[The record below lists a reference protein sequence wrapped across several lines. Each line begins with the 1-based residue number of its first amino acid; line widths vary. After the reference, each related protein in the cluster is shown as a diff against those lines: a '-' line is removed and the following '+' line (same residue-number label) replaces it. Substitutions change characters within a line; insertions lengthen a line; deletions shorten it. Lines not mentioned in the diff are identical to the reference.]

1 MKTEKL
7 TGIKNLNMTEKKD
20 KKSVLI
26 KVSSLPPSV
35 AVRQWVKQHVPKGVK
50 ILYTLD
56 TDTASS

>member
-1 MKTEKL
+1 MKTV
-7 TGIKNLNMTEKKD
+7 KKD